1 MKIIAFAQL
10 RNEIEKG
17 NLENWFRSVSVC
29 DFAYVYDQAST
40 DGSQDYYKH
49 QEFVEVSA
57 ELSKVND
64 FKNESLCKSRLLE
77 KLLLEHPDADWIL
90 WIDGDTILDAR
101 LQKREALEK
110 LLSSAQSDA
119 ISLGHYNLWRNDL
132 FYRTD
137 NAYHGH
143 QINALWKNT
152 GKLHFKVSD
161 ELHKDQHPEGLE
173 TSNVFPGPVGEDKP
187 YSLIHRGFATDY
199 QLLLKFEIYK
209 SFGQDGWELH
219 RLLNEE
225 GLTLE
230 KMPYWVLPEW
240 YPLSIHFPDNKI
252 NNTGDLKFEIMPT
265 GTMDK
270 FLKEKGLV

>member
-77 KLLLEHPDADWIL
+77 RLLLEHPDVNWIL

-101 LQKREALEK
+101 LQKRDVLEK

-132 FYRTD
+132 YYRVD
-137 NAYHGH
+137 NAYNGKHEEG
-143 QINALWKNT
+143 IPALWKNNGNLT
-152 GKLHFKVSD
+152 FKVND
-161 ELHKDQHPEGLE
+161 GLHQDQYPEGLG
-173 TSNVFPGPVGEDKP
+173 THAYDPEDENR
-187 YSLIHRGFATDY
+187 YSLIHRGFATDEQIITKY
-199 QLLLKFEIYK
+199 NIYK
-209 SFGQDGWELH
+209 SFGQQGWELE
-219 RLLNEE
+219 RLIDET
-225 GLTLE
+225 TLQL
-230 KMPYWVLPEW
+230 KKIPYNILPDW
-240 YPLSIHFPDNKI
+240 YNIKTPFPQKQLI
-252 NNTGDLKFEIMPT
+252 EQII
-265 GTMDK
+265 
-270 FLKEKGLV
+270 